1 MYPQFTFKSVF
12 AVQTATEKDNTGTS
26 LFPAMGTPAQSSITV
41 QSRCISQIQER
52 ARNLLFSLVNLDH
65 KIKKVI
71 YVTMTSHLD
80 KIHQRIVAVFQKPQA
95 KILKEQPVIKI
106 SKIATLSLANA
117 LYCQSQHYRMKQNCF
132 ESRWQPIPYA
142 QSWSPL
148 FSHFFGRQLLFSF
161 LGGCLIVIKGHIFY
175 LYQSKNNN
183 TK

>member
-106 SKIATLSLANA
+106 SKIATFISSKCFILPITALPHETKLLWKQMTAHTLCSKLIASLLPFLWQATAFFFSWGLS
-117 LYCQSQHYRMKQNCF
+117 YCDQRTYFLPLSKQK
-132 ESRWQPIPYA
+132 Q
-142 QSWSPL
+142 
-148 FSHFFGRQLLFSF
+148 
-161 LGGCLIVIKGHIFY
+161 
-175 LYQSKNNN
+175 
-183 TK
+183 